1 MKLIPRRKKFYVLAG
16 DTKISVLAEL
26 TRTSSLPAHRIIATA
41 QGQLYEESTIKSLL
55 SAKSMPKGDVAVALP
70 LSSFETVNF
79 PLPPM
84 VESSVGKAVPY
95 HLGKA
100 ISTPLNQ
107 HIYDWQ
113 ITSRRKEELQITAYL
128 FPVKSFDLIREN
140 LKTGQLEIK
149 YLEADVFAAFAY
161 LSQDQRLTPK
171 ETSLCVL
178 LWPEDI
184 SLAVFD
190 KGSLTLVRTV
200 ATPKPDLTYGEVP
213 EPEGETLEETPE
225 EPEPETKSSLMADS
239 EVDSILKGF
248 DLYGGGIDK
257 EPDNSLSAN
266 NGDDLSLSLERV
278 EEVAAPPAP
287 KPAIPAPRVS
297 TWPDYIQN
305 VGLEIMRTRDYYSS
319 IIKGDPIKKVVVGGA
334 EDFWEDFLEM
344 TSKTV
349 EIDIEPLARATLE
362 KVCSSSLAAVCI
374 GAGIR

>member
-1 MKLIPRRKKFYVLAG
+1 MKFIPRRKKFYVLAG

-55 SAKSMPKGDVAVALP
+55 SAGPMPKGDVAVALP

-79 PLPPM
+79 SLPPM

-100 ISTPLNQ
+100 ISTPLNE

-113 ITSRRKEELQITAYL
+113 ITSRRKKELQITAYL

-161 LSQDQRLTPK
+161 LSQDQRLSPK

-213 EPEGETLEETPE
+213 EPEEEILEETPE
-225 EPEPETKSSLMADS
+225 EPEPEAESSLMADS
-239 EVDSILKGF
+239 EVDSILKEF

-266 NGDDLSLSLERV
+266 NGDDLSLSLEHV
-278 EEVAAPPAP
+278 EEVVAPPPAP
-287 KPAIPAPRVS
+287 PQPAIAAPRVS
-297 TWPDYIQN
+297 TWPDYIQS

-319 IIKGDPIKKVVVGGA
+319 IIKG
-334 EDFWEDFLEM
+334 F
-344 TSKTV
+344 
-349 EIDIEPLARATLE
+349 
-362 KVCSSSLAAVCI
+362 
-374 GAGIR
+374 